1 MGPDV
6 EGSSNRVCETA
17 SVVRGVMMMGIRTIR
32 SGKRR
37 GFFSLELALTLP
49 IFGIVLF
56 ALIEFSL
63 LFAARGEIAH
73 ACRAGA
79 RLAAAPGVTQADVE
93 ERVRT
98 VLRPRLGRHAEVWMD
113 PGAATGDVVRVAVIV
128 PMNAVSPDLL
138 WPIGFSL
145 HSRNLVEEARMAKE

>member
-1 MGPDV
+1 M
-6 EGSSNRVCETA
+6 A
-17 SVVRGVMMMGIRTIR
+17 MGIRWDGT
-32 SGKRR
+32 GNRR

-49 IFGIVLF
+49 ILGIVLF

-73 ACRAGA
+73 AGRAGA
-79 RLAAAPGVTQADVE
+79 RLAAAPGVTREQVE
-93 ERVRT
+93 DRVRM
-98 VLRPRLGRHAEVWMD
+98 VLGPRLGRHADVWMD
-113 PGAATGDVVRVAVIV
+113 PGAATGDMVRVAVIV

-145 HSRNLVEEARMAKE
+145 RGRNLVEEARMAKE